1 MKRVKSHAGRM
12 TLIFILLVLV
22 ALFFAA
28 TSAGQAQQT
37 RIDQE
42 NGSGQMPMMG
52 QGQIYK
58 MDPGR
63 MRGLHEHM
71 HEFLDQMS
79 GHQRD
84 TPQMGMQ
91 GMRDGMRGHHKR
103 MHGAHHGAMG
113 MHGGKGHGKRQARVP
128 RGTGGPIPVPREVT
142 LKDVTQHLEKQLAR
156 LGNDRLKLG
165 KVTDKDGDTILADI
179 VTQDD
184 SLVQRI
190 EVDRRSGKMLQIQ

>member
-1 MKRVKSHAGRM
+1 MKRAKSHTGWM
-12 TLIFILLVLV
+12 TLIFILLLLV

-28 TSAGQAQQT
+28 TSAGQAQQL
-37 RIDQE
+37 RMDQE
-42 NGSGQMPMMG
+42 NGNAQMPMMG

-71 HEFLDQMS
+71 HDYMDRMYGQ
-79 GHQRD
+79 GGD
-84 TPQMGMQ
+84 TPQMGPQM
-91 GMRDGMRGHHKR
+91 GMHGMRGHHER
-103 MHGAHHGAMG
+103 MQGAHHGTLG
-113 MHGGKGHGKRQARVP
+113 MQRGRGHGKGHARVP
-128 RGTGGPIPVPREVT
+128 RGKGGPIPVPREVT
-142 LKDVTQHLEKQLAR
+142 LDDVTQHLERQLAR

-165 KVTDKDGDTILADI
+165 KITDKDGDTILAEI

-190 EVDRRSGKMLQIQ
+190 EVDRRSGKMLQVQ